1 MLNAWGNEPQN
12 EVKMTDRRRSIY
24 LATLVAT
31 SAFVA
36 SAGLSHA
43 DSRGAPIVY
52 GDASGRVQSAPS
64 QPVISTAPPP
74 SQVPVTSA
82 RTARLEFR
90 YPGSPAPQVQS
101 APVSAPRAYTTP
113 EISYAAPGAAQ
124 APAKQYAALPDN
136 GLNQTGLAFKA
147 MPQVP
152 ATGAPVA
159 SKAIESA
166 SMAPIRI
173 TARVPDAAKPIGRP
187 LTLSRV
193 RANSEASISEE
204 IGKAGVYTDGF
215 DGRPTANGEIFDNNA
230 MTGAHPSLPL
240 PSLVQVSHQQNG
252 REIVVRV
259 NDRGPF
265 GGDRVMDLSERA
277 AEVLGFSA
285 GQTAPIKLRYLG
297 PAPVMQVPAAQTNAV
312 AQLPVQEASYRPS
325 TPVVAAP
332 FQTSPRPA
340 LSPVSSAGQGNVY
353 IQAGSFTDIGN
364 AHSLTRALGRNM
376 TVEIQEARVNDAD
389 YFRVMIG
396 PFQSQAE
403 ANIQRSQLRA
413 AGIADGFLVEK

>member
-1 MLNAWGNEPQN
+1 
-12 EVKMTDRRRSIY
+12 MTDRRRSIY
-24 LATLVAT
+24 FATLVAT
-31 SAFVA
+31 SSFVA

-52 GDASGRVQSAPS
+52 GDAAGRVQ
-64 QPVISTAPPP
+64 TAPVQQFTAAPP
-74 SQVPVTSA
+74 AQIQAPASTVNA
-82 RTARLEFR
+82 RSARLEFR
-90 YPGSPAPQVQS
+90 YPGSPPTQLSQS
-101 APVSAPRAYTTP
+101 PTATAGAFGSP
-113 EISYAAPGAAQ
+113 EISYAAPSAVKTP
-124 APAKQYAALPDN
+124 APSQYAALPD
-136 GLNQTGLAFKA
+136 TGLAFKA
-147 MPQVP
+147 IPQAPVS
-152 ATGAPVA
+152 GAPIA
-159 SKAIESA
+159 AKAIESS

-173 TARVPDAAKPIGRP
+173 TARVPDAAQPIGKP

-204 IGKAGVYTDGF
+204 TGKAGVYTEGF
-215 DGRPTANGEIFDNNA
+215 DGQPTANGEIFDNNA
-230 MTGAHPSLPL
+230 MTAAHPNLPL
-240 PSLVQVSHQQNG
+240 PSLVQVSHQENG

-265 GGDRVMDLSERA
+265 GGDRVMDLSKRA

-285 GQTAPIKLRYLG
+285 GQTAPIALRYLG
-297 PAPVMQVPAAQTNAV
+297 PAPVMQVPNAQTIADASPKKPEPQAKPFGV
-312 AQLPVQEASYRPS
+312 PPVQEASYLQPKP
-325 TPVVAAP
+325 TLAA
-332 FQTSPRPA
+332 PRPA
-340 LSPVSSAGQGNVY
+340 ATSIKAAGQGNVY

-376 TVEIQEARVNDAD
+376 TVEIQEARVNNAD